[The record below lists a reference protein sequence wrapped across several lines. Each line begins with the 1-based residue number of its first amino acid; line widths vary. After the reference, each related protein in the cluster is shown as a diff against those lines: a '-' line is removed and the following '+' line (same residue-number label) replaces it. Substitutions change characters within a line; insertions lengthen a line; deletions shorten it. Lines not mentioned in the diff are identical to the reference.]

1 MLSTRVV
8 DDQQISGNT
17 FGLFIAYTLPGLTAI
32 YGLPLA
38 MTSTSGW
45 TTILAT
51 SNPTVVDFIIIVF
64 QATTVGLIVS
74 SVRGLTLDALHH
86 RTGLRPPAWNFAI
99 LDHSVA
105 VLELLIQIHYRYYK
119 FYANMVVALL
129 WSLATGGWSLG
140 WKQNVCY
147 LLLIG
152 LFFVA
157 SRDALRKYYERTTS
171 LFRPNPTREV
181 KPAWA

>member
-1 MLSTRVV
+1 MLSTRLV

-38 MTSTSGW
+38 MTLTSGW
-45 TTILAT
+45 TTILAA
-51 SNPTVVDFIIIVF
+51 SNPSAIDFIIIVF

-74 SVRGLTLDALHH
+74 SVRWLTLDTLHH

-105 VLELLIQIHYRYYK
+105 ILELLIQIHYRYYK

-129 WSLATGGWSLG
+129 WSFATGGWSFG

-147 LLLIG
+147 VLLIG
-152 LFFVA
+152 LFTVA

-171 LFRPNPTREV
+171 LFRPNPTHEV
-181 KPAWA
+181 KPA